1 METSWLF
8 NELSNKLSKNNTFI
22 EIKSEEEF
30 YFACGQLIRY
40 LAFLRQDNIY
50 VKNIYDYYMRAHSS
64 IQLKQIIQRLLIES
78 SGLPKN
84 NTKLKN
90 LIDAIENYR
99 FVTYVSLNALRA
111 GFVSLNVL
119 CDSIQA
125 IEYSTVG
132 IGLNI

>member
-1 METSWLF
+1 METSRLF

-40 LAFLRQDNIY
+40 LAFLKQDNIY

-78 SGLPKN
+78 SDLLN
-84 NTKLKN
+84 NNIKLNKKAVHRYRLCRFDTKR
-90 LIDAIENYR
+90 EN
-99 FVTYVSLNALRA
+99 SIKWQ
-111 GFVSLNVL
+111 VL
-119 CDSIQA
+119 
-125 IEYSTVG
+125 
-132 IGLNI
+132 